1 MRKVILA
8 SASPRR
14 AALLGNVLGNLEIV
28 PSKVDE
34 SRIKAATPEA
44 FAVKAAAAKAR
55 DVGKKQKDAV
65 VIGADTIVVLGKKI
79 LGKPKDAEDAV
90 KMLKSLSGKTHKV
103 ITGLALLDTK
113 TGKLITH
120 HETTKVKMKKL
131 PIEDIMGYVMTGS
144 PLDKAGAYGIQEIEE
159 MFVERIDGDFDN
171 VVGLPVAALLK
182 LLRALPPA

>member
-1 MRKVILA
+1 MRRVVLA

-14 AALLGNVLGNLEIV
+14 AALLAGVLANVEVV
-28 PSKVDE
+28 PSRVDE
-34 SRIKAATPEA
+34 TKITAKTPEA
-44 FAVKAAAAKAR
+44 FAVKAAAAKAK
-55 DVGKKQKDAV
+55 DVGKGLKDAV

-90 KMLKSLSGKTHKV
+90 KMLKSLSGKTHRV
-103 ITGLALLDTK
+103 ITGLAVLDTK
-113 TGKLITH
+113 TRRFVTH

-131 PIEDIMGYVMTGS
+131 PLEDILGYVMTGS

-171 VVGLPVAALLK
+171 VVGLPVAALLR